1 MIPKDI
7 LDKVRRIEITTSRLV
22 NDFFAGAYH
31 SAFKGRGMEFD
42 QVREYQIGDDI
53 RTIDWNVTARTGKAH
68 VKQYVEERE
77 LSVMILVD
85 ASASSRF
92 ASAGMLKNQLAA
104 ELAAVLAFAAIRNN
118 DKVGLLIFT
127 DQVELFIAPRK
138 GKSHVLR
145 VIREVLYFEPKSKG
159 TNIPAALEYFIRVI
173 KRRCVGFLISD
184 FFETALQKPTGNP
197 QLEGKS
203 LNLANNYHDL
213 ITVTLNDPRDSSLP
227 ECGLIQMRDA
237 ETGQLK
243 LVDTSD
249 VSVRSWYQHKAQERL
264 NERNRLFGKT
274 GVDHIDLTTNEP
286 YISSLVEFFAGRK
299 KKI

>member
-22 NDFFAGAYH
+22 NDIFAGAYH

-42 QVREYQIGDDI
+42 QVREYQLGDDV
-53 RTIDWNVTARTGKAH
+53 RTIDWNVTARTGKPH
-68 VKQYVEERE
+68 VKQFVEERE

-85 ASASSRF
+85 ASASGHF
-92 ASAGMLKNQLAA
+92 ASAGLLKNQLAA

-118 DKVGLLIFT
+118 DKVGLLVFT

-145 VIREVLYFEPKSKG
+145 LIREVLYFQPKGKA
-159 TNIPAALEYFIRVI
+159 TDIPVALEYLIRVI
-173 KRRCVGFLISD
+173 KRRCVAFLISD
-184 FFETALQKPTGNP
+184 FFQTNLQ
-197 QLEGKS
+197 KS

-213 ITVTLNDPRDSSLP
+213 IAVTLNDPRENVLP
-227 ECGLIQMRDA
+227 DCGLIQIKDA
-237 ETGQLK
+237 ETGQMK
-243 LVDTSD
+243 LVDTSNA
-249 VSVRSWYQHKAQERL
+249 SFRAWYQHRSQERWQ
-264 NERNRLFGKT
+264 ERNRLFGLT

-286 YISSLVEFFAGRK
+286 YVSALVSFFTGRK
-299 KKI
+299 RRI